1 VAAAGL
7 GGPVLA
13 GGRIA
18 QAGALVLLYQV
29 QPDDHSQ
36 HNDRYNG
43 WQADHERSHRT
54 IQQA

>member
-1 VAAAGL
+1 LPALA
-7 GGPVLA
+7 VLA
-13 GGRIA
+13 GGGR
-18 QAGALVLLYQV
+18 QAARSFFFIG